1 MRLWVTIVVV
11 ALFAVFMFQNSQQE
25 TIDVFFWDVSA
36 PLIFSLLVS
45 VTIGIVIG
53 YLLARYRR

>member
-1 MRLWVTIVVV
+1 LRTWLAVI
-11 ALFAVFMFQNSQQE
+11 AGLLFVVFMFQNSQQE

-45 VTIGIVIG
+45 AVVGVVIG
-53 YLLARYRR
+53 YVMARQR